1 MPQKILP
8 LIPEGTTRISDLV
21 CVHRD
26 QNRWT
31 YFVGLHPIYSHDAD
45 DQRMFRFFS
54 SILIDSG
61 GCRHVDIINVFGVSK
76 SSVNRA
82 LKKLRTDGPEAF
94 FRRKPGGRK
103 GTVLTPSALEQ
114 AQSLFE
120 KGLGRS
126 DIAQELGIRPDTLR
140 KAINDGR
147 LREIKPVDTLKEG
160 SDKSSRSALD
170 ASAAK
175 GMGTA
180 CTRVADRAGA
190 AFGMINAADVH
201 FESCLDVPRA
211 GVLCALPA
219 LLTNGLLEGA
229 EQLLGKIKGYY
240 SIFHVLLLLAFMTLC
255 RIKNIERLREH
266 PPGEFGKLL
275 GLDRIP
281 EARCLREKLDSLS
294 AENKAE
300 VWAAHL
306 SKCWMEAD
314 SQAVGTFYIDGHV
327 RVYHGN
333 LTKLPRRFVSR
344 QRLCL
349 RGTTDYWVNDAI
361 GRPFFLIEKA
371 VDPGLLKVMEH
382 EIVPRLIRDL
392 PNQPDETRLED
403 NPHRCRLVLVFDRE
417 GYSPEFLKRMWKK
430 HRISCITYHKYPR
443 EDWPEDWFVK
453 QTVVM
458 PDGEIVTMRLAEMGT
473 LLGAGKNAFGVRE
486 VRKLTE
492 SGHQTSLISTAYD
505 LPHTEL
511 AARMFSRWCQ
521 ENFFKYMKQH
531 FEIDMLCEYGVV
543 ELSDTEQVVNPGW
556 RELDRSR
563 NQIQSKIRYR
573 RARFAEMTMHPQS
586 DTDPKK
592 YQSWLKKKSELLE
605 EIEQYEHQLDGL
617 KQNLKKTKKHISW
630 GELKDAEKFNRLL
643 PGRKRLMD
651 TVRMIAYRS
660 ETAMAGLLI
669 SETVNM
675 SDARRLLQDLFV
687 SDADILPDTDNNL
700 LRVRIHNA
708 STPAA
713 NRSLFALLNEL
724 NQAEVEYPG
733 TNLRLV
739 YELVSTPF

>member
-1 MPQKILP
+1 MPQMILP

-26 QNRWT
+26 DKRWT
-31 YFVGLHPIYSHDAD
+31 YFLGLHPIYSHGAD
-45 DQRMFRFFS
+45 DLRMFRLCTS
-54 SILIDSG
+54 LLIDSA
-61 GCRHVDIINVFGVSK
+61 GCRHADIINVFGVSK

-82 LKKLRTDGPEAF
+82 LKKLREGGPEAF
-94 FRRKPGGRK
+94 FKRKPGGRK
-103 GTVLTPSALEQ
+103 GTVLTPSVLEQ
-114 AQSLFE
+114 AQSLLD
-120 KGLGRS
+120 KGFTRS
-126 DIAQELGIRPDTLR
+126 DATQELGIRSDTLR

-147 LREIKPVDTLKEG
+147 LREIKPAGTVQEG
-160 SDKSSRSALD
+160 SDKSSRSAVD

-180 CTRVADRAGA
+180 CTRTADRAGA
-190 AFGMINAADVH
+190 AFGLINAADVR
-201 FESCLDVPRA
+201 FENCLDVPGA

-219 LLTNGLLEGA
+219 LLNNGLLEGA
-229 EQLLGKIKGYY
+229 ERLLGKIKGYY
-240 SIFHVLLLLAFMTLC
+240 SIFQVLLLLAFMTLC

-294 AENKAE
+294 AGNKAQI
-300 VWAAHL
+300 WAAHL
-306 SKCWMEAD
+306 SKYWMEAEPE
-314 SQAVGTFYIDGHV
+314 ATGTFYIDGHV

-349 RGTTDYWVNDAI
+349 RATTDYWVNDVI
-361 GRPFFLIEKA
+361 GRPFFLIEKT
-371 VDPGLLKVMEH
+371 VDPGLLKVMEN
-382 EIVPRLIRDL
+382 EIVPGLINDIS
-392 PNQPDETRLED
+392 NQPDEMQLKD
-403 NPHRCRLVLVFDRE
+403 NPYLSRLVLVFDRE
-417 GYSPEFLKRMWKK
+417 GYSPGFLKKMWNN
-430 HRISCITYHKYPR
+430 HRISCITYHKYPKGN
-443 EDWPEDWFVK
+443 WPEEWFVE

-458 PDGEIVTMRLAEMGT
+458 PDGEVVTMRLAEMGT
-473 LLGAGKNAFGVRE
+473 LLISGKNSFWVRE

-505 LPHTEL
+505 LLHTEL
-511 AARMFSRWCQ
+511 AARMFNRWCQ

-531 FEIDMLCEYGVV
+531 FEIDMLCEYGVI
-543 ELSDTEQVVNPGW
+543 ELPDTEPVVNPSW
-556 RELDRSR
+556 RELNRSR
-563 NQIQSKIRYR
+563 NQIQSKLRYR
-573 RARFAEMTMHPQS
+573 RARFAAMTMNPQS
-586 DTDPKK
+586 DTDSEK
-592 YQSWLKKKSELLE
+592 YQKWVKKKSDLLE
-605 EIEQYEHQLDGL
+605 EIEQYENQLKDL
-617 KQNLKKTKKHISW
+617 KQDLKETKKHINW
-630 GELKDAEKFNRLL
+630 GDLKDAEKFNRLL

-669 SETVNM
+669 SKTVKM

-713 NRSLFALLNEL
+713 NRSLFALLQEL
-724 NQAEVEYPG
+724 NQAEIEYPG
-733 TNLRLV
+733 TNLRLA
-739 YELVSTPF
+739 YELVNPPF